1 MGKPA
6 ILAIKVLS
14 DTRKAKQGLKETEQ
28 ATGHLSDALGKIGG
42 VALAGAALAGGALTA
57 LAVTGVKQAAE
68 LEQSV
73 GAVNTVFKDGASQM
87 HEYAEGAAEAMG
99 LSQNEYN
106 QLATILGTQL
116 KNGGTAMDQLAGKT
130 NELIGLGA
138 DLASMFGGTTPEA
151 VAALSSALKGERD
164 PIERYG
170 VSLKQAQIDAKAA
183 ELGFQKVGGSLSNE
197 ANQAATLAL
206 IMEQTADAHG
216 NFAKETDT
224 LAGQQAILSAQW
236 TNFTT
241 NIGEA
246 FIPVLTKV
254 MSVVTGSLMPALRDF
269 GGFISY
275 SLSSFMESSG
285 GAIGK
290 FAESLTGLGEM
301 AIPFARRVVS
311 ALGDA
316 IAFVGQIF
324 SAIEPILSS
333 AISGIMPHLSAMGT
347 KLSELWSGVTGLVSV
362 LVEWLSP
369 AIRDLAPV
377 VQNIFSTIGAVFTDV
392 FGVIAGVFNALKAL
406 FTGDWQGLWNSVKD
420 IFSNVWNLIKDILGG
435 AFNHIKNIVLGL
447 GNAIKDLFGNAWNSV
462 VSIVSN
468 AGGRVIDA
476 VASLPGRALS
486 ALGNIGSYLWNAGS
500 DLIQGF
506 INGIKHMGGMLWD
519 AVVGIVKGAIN
530 GLKSF
535 LGIASPS
542 KLMRQFGIFTGEGF
556 IQGLN
561 LMNKPAA
568 EAMEDL
574 VSIPS
579 TPTIDVNS
587 NHMPSA
593 FGGAVYNITING
605 VLDADDAAR
614 KIEDLL
620 QRRAYRMGTVT
631 VS

>member
-42 VALAGAALAGGALTA
+42 VALAGAALAGGAITA
-57 LAVTGVKQAAE
+57 LAVTGIKQAAD

-316 IAFVGQIF
+316 INFVGQIF

-347 KLSELWSGVTGLVSV
+347 KLSELWSAVTGFVSV

-377 VQNIFSTIGAVFTDV
+377 VQNIFSTIGAVVTDV

-420 IFSNVWNLIKDILGG
+420 IFGNVWNLIKDILGG

-462 VSIVSN
+462 VNIVSN

-486 ALGNIGSYLWNAGS
+486 ALGNIGSYLWNAGT

-579 TPTIDVNS
+579 TPTIDVNG

-593 FGGAVYNITING
+593 FNGAVYNITING

>member
-42 VALAGAALAGGALTA
+42 VAMAGAAIAGGAITA
-57 LAVTGVKQAAE
+57 LAITGIKQAAD

-73 GAVNTVFKDGASQM
+73 GAVNTVFKGSAGQM
-87 HEYAEGAAEAMG
+87 HEYAEAAAEAMG

-106 QLATILGTQL
+106 ELATTLGTQL
-116 KNGGTAMDQLAGKT
+116 KNGGTAMDQLADKT
-130 NELIGLGA
+130 NGLIGLGA

-151 VAALSSALKGERD
+151 VNALSSALKGERD

-236 TNFTT
+236 KNFTT

-246 FIPVLTKV
+246 FLPILTKV
-254 MSVVTGSLMPALRDF
+254 MSVLTGSLIPALRDF

-290 FAESLTGLGEM
+290 FAESLSGLGEM
-301 AIPFARRVVS
+301 AIPFARSVVS
-311 ALGDA
+311 AIGDA
-316 IAFVGQIF
+316 ISFVGQIF

-347 KLSELWSGVTGLVSV
+347 KLSELWSGFTGLVSV
-362 LVEWLSP
+362 LVEWLAP

-377 VQNIFSTIGAVFTDV
+377 VQNIFSTIGAVITDV
-392 FGVIAGVFNALKAL
+392 FGVITGVFNALKAL
-406 FTGDWQGLWNSVKD
+406 FTGDWQGLWNAVKD
-420 IFSNVWNLIKDILGG
+420 IFGNVWNLIKDILGG

-447 GNAIKDLFGNAWNSV
+447 GNAIKDLFGNAWNAV
-462 VSIVSN
+462 VGIVSN
-468 AGGRVIDA
+468 AGSRVIDA

-486 ALGNIGSYLWNAGS
+486 ALGNIGSYLWNAGT

-542 KLMRQFGIFTGEGF
+542 KLMYSFGKFTGIGYAN
-556 IQGLN
+556 GLIDTQSDVMNAMNN
-561 LMNKPAA
+561 LVTIPDSPTFNVTGSMPA
-568 EAMEDL
+568 
-574 VSIPS
+574 
-579 TPTIDVNS
+579 
-587 NHMPSA
+587 A
-593 FGGAVYNITING
+593 FGGAIYNITING

-631 VS
+631 VA

>member
-216 NFAKETDT
+216 NFAKETNT

-290 FAESLTGLGEM
+290 FADSLTGLGEM

-316 IAFVGQIF
+316 INFVGQIF

-347 KLSELWSGVTGLVSV
+347 KLSELWSGFTGLVSV

-377 VQNIFSTIGAVFTDV
+377 VQNIFSTIAAVVTDV
-392 FGVIAGVFNALKAL
+392 FGVLAGVFNALKAL

-462 VSIVSN
+462 VNIVSN
-468 AGGRVIDA
+468 AGSRVIDA

-486 ALGNIGSYLWNAGS
+486 ALGNIGSYLWNAGR
-500 DLIQGF
+500 DMIQGF

-542 KLMRQFGIFTGEGF
+542 KLMRQFGIFTGQGF
-556 IQGLN
+556 IQGLD

-568 EAMEDL
+568 EAMENL
-574 VSIPS
+574 VTFPS
-579 TPTIDVNS
+579 TPTLDVNS
-587 NHMPSA
+587 NHMPGS
-593 FGGAVYNITING
+593 FSGAVYNITING

-614 KIEDLL
+614 KIEELL

-631 VS
+631 VA

>member
-42 VALAGAALAGGALTA
+42 AALAGAALAGGALTA
-57 LAVTGVKQAAE
+57 LAVTGIKQAAD

-151 VAALSSALKGERD
+151 VSALSSALKGERD

-246 FIPVLTKV
+246 FIPILTKV

-290 FAESLTGLGEM
+290 FAESLSGLGEI

-311 ALGDA
+311 AIGDA
-316 IAFVGQIF
+316 INFVGQIF

-377 VQNIFSTIGAVFTDV
+377 VQNIFSTISAVITDV
-392 FGVIAGVFNALKAL
+392 FGVLAGVFNALKAL
-406 FTGDWQGLWNSVKD
+406 FTGDWQGLWNATKD
-420 IFSNVWNLIKDILGG
+420 IFSNAWNLVKDILGG

-447 GNAIKDLFGNAWNSV
+447 GNAIKDLFGNAWNAV
-462 VSIVSN
+462 VGIVSS
-468 AGGRVIDA
+468 AGSRVIDA
-476 VASLPGRALS
+476 VGSLPGRALS
-486 ALGNIGSYLWNAGS
+486 ALGNIGSYLWNAGR
-500 DLIQGF
+500 DMIQGF
-506 INGIKHMGGMLWD
+506 INGIKNMGGMLWD

-542 KLMRQFGIFTGEGF
+542 KLMRQFGVYTGEGF

-568 EAMEDL
+568 EAMENL
-574 VSIPS
+574 VTIPS
-579 TPTIDVNS
+579 LPTADANA
-587 NHMPSA
+587 NQMPGA
-593 FGGAVYNITING
+593 FGGAVYNITITG

-620 QRRAYRMGTVT
+620 QRRSYRMGSVT

>member
-42 VALAGAALAGGALTA
+42 GAITA
-57 LAVTGVKQAAE
+57 LAVTGIKQAAD

-269 GGFISY
+269 GDFISY

-377 VQNIFSTIGAVFTDV
+377 VQNIFSTIGAVITDV
-392 FGVIAGVFNALKAL
+392 FGVFAGVFNALKAL

-420 IFSNVWNLIKDILGG
+420 IFGNVWNLIKDILGG

-462 VSIVSN
+462 VNIVSN

-486 ALGNIGSYLWNAGS
+486 ALGNIGSYLWNAGT

-579 TPTIDVNS
+579 APTIDVNS
-587 NHMPSA
+587 NHMPGA

-614 KIEDLL
+614 KIEELL

-631 VS
+631 VA